1 MDDLEFRRKVF
12 SDPNSQDPDF
22 LAAVSED
29 QGRQNTLNDLKALD
43 DKLFNAMNVEVPDRL
58 AEKLILRQQLKQH
71 RVQKRRAG
79 FMLAMAASVA
89 FVAGIAFT
97 LLRNAPVDLAEHAIA
112 HVYHEGDAMFTTQN
126 ISYEQVNKQLVSLV
140 NMKGAHFTQQ
150 PGEVFY
156 STYCDFQGVRSL
168 HLVMQGKQG
177 KVTLFI
183 VPEEKRMF
191 MEKTFADK
199 NYKGMTFKKDGA
211 YMVLVGEDKAD
222 LNYVKKEIEGTFI

>member
-1 MDDLEFRRKVF
+1 MDDLEFRRRVF

-22 LAAVSED
+22 LEAVAEG
-29 QGRQNTLNDLKALD
+29 QGRQNTLSDLKALD
-43 DKLFNAMNVEVPDRL
+43 DKIFSAMKVDVPDGL
-58 AEKLILRQQLKQH
+58 AEKLILRQQVKLH
-71 RVQKRRAG
+71 RAEKRRTG
-79 FMLAMAASVA
+79 FMLAAAASVA

-112 HVYHEGDAMFTTQN
+112 HVYHEHEAMLADQS
-126 ISYEQVNKQLVSLV
+126 ISYDQVNKQLVSLTD
-140 NMKGAHFTQQ
+140 MKGAHFTEQ

-168 HLVMQGKQG
+168 HMVIQGKDG

-183 VPEEKRMF
+183 VPEDKRMRF
-191 MEKTFADK
+191 EKTFTDK
-199 NYKGMTFKKDGA
+199 KYQGMMFKKDGA
-211 YMVLVGEDKAD
+211 YMILVGKDKAD

>member
-29 QGRQNTLNDLKALD
+29 KGRQNTLNDLKALD
-43 DKLFNAMNVEVPDRL
+43 EKLFNAMNVDVPDRL

-71 RVQKRRAG
+71 RVQKRRTG

-112 HVYHEGDAMFTTQN
+112 HVYHEGDAMFASQN
-126 ISYEQVNKQLVSLV
+126 ISYDQVNKQLVSLV

-156 STYCDFQGVRSL
+156 SAYCDFQGVRSL